1 MNIHT
6 STSYKGWL
14 ASYELMAIFEKCSGQ
29 PKLDS
34 KLGFPSAT
42 AGGNPPFA
50 ICGLLLD
57 SKRPQATN
65 LVDIVG
71 KHFEQNLLAIGLN
84 GGPTRTRTWDKRI
97 MRQSNQTRLNLVT

>member
-97 MRQSNQTRLNLVT
+97 MSPLL

>member
-1 MNIHT
+1 
-6 STSYKGWL
+6 
-14 ASYELMAIFEKCSGQ
+14 MAIFEKCSGQ

-71 KHFEQNLLAIGLN
+71 KHFEQNLLAIGLKWWAHQDSN
-84 GGPTRTRTWDKRI
+84 LGQTDYEAVQPDPVEFSNLKNSKRF
-97 MRQSNQTRLNLVT
+97 SPA

>member
-1 MNIHT
+1 
-6 STSYKGWL
+6 
-14 ASYELMAIFEKCSGQ
+14 MAIFEKCSGQ

-65 LVDIVG
+65 LVDSVG
-71 KHFEQNLLAIGLN
+71 KHFEQNLLAIGFK
-84 GGPTRTRTWDKRI
+84 WWAHQD
-97 MRQSNQTRLNLVT
+97 SNLGQTDYESLAY